1 MPGKEDNRMSC
12 SEFDAL
18 LSQAIDGSLGGEK
31 LASFEAHGRVCQL
44 CGPLLHE
51 AEAGRSWLKSL
62 AEVEPP
68 PELVT
73 NILLRTSGVVSA
85 QHHGAGKLESA
96 PWVSR
101 LRDWAAVIGSPIV
114 GMARQPRFAMSF
126 GMAFFTLSV
135 TLSLAGVKL
144 SDIRH
149 MDLRPSAVRR
159 AYYET
164 SGRVVKYYENIR
176 FVYEIESRV
185 RQFKEAAT
193 PAEQPAQQQNDNERK
208 NKTQN
213 DNSEQPDQKQERNNY
228 SREGNQ
234 PVFASFPVHRGPE
247 PARLLRAGV
256 TEPTVVSVTTYRR
269 FL

>member
-12 SEFDAL
+12 SDFDAL
-18 LSQAIDGSLGGEK
+18 LSQAIDGTLAGEK
-31 LASFEAHGRVCQL
+31 LASFEAHGRVCQI
-44 CGPLLHE
+44 CGPLLSE
-51 AEAGRSWLKSL
+51 AEAGHSWLKST

-85 QHHGAGKLESA
+85 QRHAARKLES
-96 PWVSR
+96 VSWMHR
-101 LRDWAAVIGSPIV
+101 LRDWAAVIGSPV
-114 GMARQPRFAMSF
+114 FAMARQPRFVMSF

-144 SDIRH
+144 SDLRH
-149 MDLRPSAVRR
+149 LDLRPSAIRR
-159 AYYET
+159 TYYET

-185 RQFKEAAT
+185 RQFKEAAA
-193 PAEQPAQQQNDNERK
+193 PAEQPSEQQNNNDRK

-213 DNSEQPDQKQERNNY
+213 DNNAQPEQKQERNY
-228 SREGNQ
+228 SREGNLPILDASL
-234 PVFASFPVHRGPE
+234 PVYRGPE
-247 PARLLRAGV
+247 AARRSSVGAP
-256 TEPTVVSVTTYRR
+256 EPTVVSVTTCRR
-269 FL
+269 FS